1 MDRDSSS
8 SRKFFDYIVVGCG
21 GIGSA
26 ALYWL
31 SKRAQNGVLGIEQF
45 SLGHAN
51 GGSQDHS
58 RIIRMAY
65 HDDAYTR
72 LTPDAYKA

>member
-1 MDRDSSS
+1 MCSLVPT
-8 SRKFFDYIVVGCG
+8 VVGCG

-31 SKRAQNGVLGIEQF
+31 SHEAAKGGEEVLGIDQF
-45 SLGHAN
+45 ELGHPN

-58 RIIRMAY
+58 RIIRLRY
-65 HDDAYTR
+65 E
-72 LTPDAYKA
+72 L